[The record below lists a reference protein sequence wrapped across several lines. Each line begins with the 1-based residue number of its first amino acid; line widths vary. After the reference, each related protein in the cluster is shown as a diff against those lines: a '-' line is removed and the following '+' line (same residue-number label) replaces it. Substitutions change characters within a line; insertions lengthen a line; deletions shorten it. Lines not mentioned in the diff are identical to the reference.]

1 MLTILLF
8 LFFLAP
14 TVQYRMQLGSVTISL
29 MEPVVLIA
37 SIFLFLRE
45 YFLKH
50 SISLPRN
57 RIFQSLYMMLFWVF
71 FTQII
76 FSKNTMEGLSDLRNW
91 FIPIL
96 GFVALLSVKKDWR
109 KWIGIYIFIT
119 FLNSLLGIYQYVT
132 DSFRP
137 FQNTYGDTRLS
148 IVFLNGG
155 ISYINT
161 KFSIGLFAH
170 PNTYAMYLLG
180 GFMIALGLALS
191 TRKIKDQIIIIP
203 IATAIILS
211 YSKTSIIML
220 AVLLLIF
227 GFVWLRVK
235 TSLLSWLYLPAIIL
249 LLIGVLYGISSLP
262 AEIFT
267 TYYWRVGLWKIAY
280 EFFLQNPT
288 VMLIGGGLNKFG
300 DLAYYGQP
308 HNLFVYFFLLYGLP
322 GLIILLS
329 ILWESIR
336 SMIFYFQTN
345 KAKDKMMEAGLF
357 MASVSLFAVGL
368 TDSTL
373 FGVENR
379 MIFVTWLA
387 LFVGFVREIKMEFDH
402 AK

>member
-235 TSLLSWLYLPAIIL
+235 TSLLSWLYFPAIIL

-262 AEIFT
+262 SEIFT

-373 FGVENR
+373 FGIENR

>member
-249 LLIGVLYGISSLP
+249 LLSGVLYGISFLP
-262 AEIFT
+262 SEIFT

-308 HNLFVYFFLLYGLP
+308 HNLFVYIFLLYGVP

>member
-387 LFVGFVREIKMEFDH
+387 LFVGFVREIKMDFDH

>member
-220 AVLLLIF
+220 VVLLLIF

-249 LLIGVLYGISSLP
+249 LLSGVLYGISFLP
-262 AEIFT
+262 SEIFT

>member
-249 LLIGVLYGISSLP
+249 LLSGVLYGISFLP
-262 AEIFT
+262 SEIFT

>member
-249 LLIGVLYGISSLP
+249 LLSGVLYGISFLP
-262 AEIFT
+262 SEIFT

-387 LFVGFVREIKMEFDH
+387 LFVGFVREIKMDFDH